1 MKEDIL
7 TSQDASVHILI
18 ADDSEIFR
26 AGLKAILGAEK
37 SIYVDS
43 EASSCSQ
50 IREILEEGHVPDVIL
65 LDISMDME
73 DDGLEMLSWLNGNYP
88 GIKVVILSHYKEL
101 RFIVEAV
108 RKGARAYLAKDTAPS
123 ELIGALMAVRQGN
136 GVYFGESI
144 PSDLLARSF
153 GGDDNM
159 HKGRPYRLSDREMEI
174 LKMLS
179 GGLSVK
185 EISNVLAIN
194 VSTVES
200 YKERIKNK
208 LGADTTME
216 AVVFA
221 VKQGLF

>member
-1 MKEDIL
+1 MKEDIPIIQN
-7 TSQDASVHILI
+7 SAIHVLI

-26 AGLKAILGAEK
+26 AGLKSILESEK
-37 SIYVDS
+37 SVCVDS
-43 EASSCSQ
+43 EAKSCGELK
-50 IREILEEGHVPDVIL
+50 EILESGRVPDVIL
-65 LDISMDME
+65 LDISME
-73 DDGLEMLSWLNGNYP
+73 KEEDGLEMLSWLNGSYP
-88 GIKVVILSHYKEL
+88 GLKVVILSHYKEL

-108 RKGARAYLAKDTAPS
+108 RKGAKAYLAKDTSPS
-123 ELIGALMAVRQGN
+123 ELIGALLAVRQGN

-144 PSDLLARSF
+144 PSELLARSF
-153 GGDDNM
+153 GGHDNIY
-159 HKGRPYRLSDREMEI
+159 KGRPYRLSDREMEI

-185 EISNVLAIN
+185 EISNLLAIN

-208 LGADTTME
+208 LGADTMME

-221 VKQGLF
+221 VKRELL